1 MKRVKKIFISLII
14 MTTGICFMFLSLE
27 NRLPWLDWYLT
38 EIGVGNTVREVY
50 DPSDPSITLALSGAI
65 ISAIGLL
72 AMVDA
77 LRNSQNAKNI

>member
-1 MKRVKKIFISLII
+1 MNRVKEIFISLII
-14 MTTGICFMFLSLE
+14 MTTGICFIFLSLE